1 MRRLLAA
8 LFAVLAVSSL
18 VLTPRA
24 ASAYAACNCTAW
36 ASAQRPDLPL
46 TLGNALT
53 WASRARATGFPV
65 DDQPRVG
72 DIIVLQP
79 GVQGAHGRY
88 GHVAYVT
95 AVSGTQVTVSEMNG
109 GGGCRVVRAALHPG
123 PGASFIHRQTGD
135 GSDELDAGATRPA
148 QR

>member
-8 LFAVLAVSSL
+8 RFAVLVVSSL
-18 VLTPRA
+18 GLTPRV

-46 TLGNALT
+46 TLGTALT
-53 WASRARATGFPV
+53 WASRARAAGFPV

-79 GVQGAHGRY
+79 GVQGAHGCY

-95 AVSGTQVTVSEMNG
+95 AVSGNQETVSELNG
-109 GGGCRVVRAALHPG
+109 GGAAALSALPCI
-123 PGASFIHRQTGD
+123 PVPAS
-135 GSDELDAGATRPA
+135 A
-148 QR
+148 